1 MVSSTDLEKT
11 QGSHALSIDGS
22 DEEELA
28 RMGYKQEL
36 KRDLGLIQVKEIIVI
51 AMNGFLTDCIF
62 PTRILASLSLS
73 LALSRFVSNRQ
84 LICISVLM
92 I

>member
-1 MVSSTDLEKT
+1 MVSTTDLEKT

-36 KRDLGLIQVKEIIVI
+36 KRDLGLIQVK
-51 AMNGFLTDCIF
+51 
-62 PTRILASLSLS
+62 
-73 LALSRFVSNRQ
+73 
-84 LICISVLM
+84 
-92 I
+92 